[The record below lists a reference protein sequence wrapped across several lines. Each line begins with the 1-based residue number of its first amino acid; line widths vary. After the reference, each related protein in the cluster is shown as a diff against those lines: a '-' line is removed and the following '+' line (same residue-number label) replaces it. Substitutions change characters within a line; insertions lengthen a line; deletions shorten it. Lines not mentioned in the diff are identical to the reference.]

1 MLKKILIALASII
14 GLYFILCIIGNS
26 DSRVERMIEINA
38 PAETIKNTLYDFKIF
53 QEQWSPYT
61 KYDPQ
66 MKTNYTGTVGER
78 GYKLSWE
85 SDKEQAGKGS
95 LTYQYTHG
103 DTIMNTL
110 HFDDFGDSENYYIL
124 KQQGEKSQ
132 VVWGMYSHTPF
143 MFRAMSLFMSFE
155 EMIAPDFEEGLKNLK
170 KLIEQKN
177 TN

>member
-1 MLKKILIALASII
+1 MLKKIIIVLASII
-14 GLYFILCIIGNS
+14 GIYFLLCFIGKS

-38 PAETIKNTLYDFKIF
+38 SAETIKNTLYDFRIF

-66 MKTNYTGTVGER
+66 MKTTYSGTAGER

-85 SDKEQAGKGS
+85 SDKEEAGKGS
-95 LTYQYTHG
+95 LTYQYTHA

-110 HFDDFGDSENYYIL
+110 HFDDFGDSENYYII
-124 KQQGEKSQ
+124 KQQGEKCQ
-132 VVWGMYSHTPF
+132 VVWGMYSQTPF
-143 MFRAMSLFMSFE
+143 IFRAMGLFMNFE
-155 EMIAPDFEEGLKNLK
+155 EMIAPDFEVGLRNLK
-170 KLIEQKN
+170 GIIEQKN